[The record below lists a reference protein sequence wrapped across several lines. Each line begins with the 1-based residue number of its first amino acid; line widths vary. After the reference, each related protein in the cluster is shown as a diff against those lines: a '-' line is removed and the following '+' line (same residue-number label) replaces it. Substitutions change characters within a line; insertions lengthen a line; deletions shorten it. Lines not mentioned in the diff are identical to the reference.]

1 MRTVRIGSGAGYSG
15 DRIEPAVE
23 LCAKGD
29 IQYLGFECLAERTIA
44 LAQQERMQNPAAGFD
59 PLLEQRMSAILEI
72 CKSKGIKII
81 TNMGAAN
88 PGAAA
93 RKTAEIAKRLGVGRL
108 SVAAVTGDDVLDVC
122 KQRDLPLLEID
133 GRMNDLGNRIVS
145 ANAYLGAEPIAEA
158 LAAGADVVIT
168 GRVSDPALFLAP
180 LIREFGWAMDDW
192 DRLGRGTLAGH
203 LLECAGQITGG
214 YFADPGYKDVT
225 DLGRLGFPIGEVSE
239 DGNLLVTKVPGSGGV
254 VTEAT
259 CKEQLLYEVHD
270 PARYVQPDVVADFSH
285 VTIEEV
291 GRDTVRVQGG
301 RGAPKTETLKVSVG
315 YVDGYV
321 GEGQISY
328 AGPGALGRGRL
339 ALNIVRERLSL
350 TGVQTRETRF
360 DVIGVDSLHGATLP
374 WGREPYEVRIR
385 AVGRTD
391 SMTEAVR
398 IGNEVE
404 TLYTNGPAG
413 GGGAWKSA
421 RGGRRGF
428 SSFAACTREAYGAIL
443 GGVTNESARDR
454 PFTDRGQ
461 RRHVQHFGHRL

>member
-72 CKSKGIKII
+72 CKSKGIKVI

-122 KQRDLPLLEID
+122 KQHNLPLLEID

-145 ANAYLGAEPIAEA
+145 ANAYLGAEPIADA

-214 YFADPGYKDVT
+214 YFADPGYKDVA

-239 DGNLLVTKVPGSGGV
+239 EGNLLITKVPGSGGV

-270 PARYVQPDVVADFSH
+270 PACYVQPDVVADFSH

-301 RGAPKTETLKVSVG
+301 RGAPRTGTLKVSVG
-315 YVDGYV
+315 YVDGFV

-328 AGPGALGRGRL
+328 AGPGALERGRL
-339 ALNIVRERLSL
+339 ALNVVRERLSL

-374 WGREPYEVRIR
+374 RGREPYEVRIR
-385 AVGRTD
+385 VVGRTD
-391 SMTEAVR
+391 SLAEAVR

-421 RGGRRGF
+421 REVVAVASVLLPR
-428 SSFAACTREAYGAIL
+428 ALVKPT
-443 GGVTNESARDR
+443 
-454 PFTDRGQ
+454 
-461 RRHVQHFGHRL
+461 VQFLET

>member
-59 PLLEQRMSAILEI
+59 PLLEQRMRAILEI
-72 CKSKGIKII
+72 CKSKGIKVI

-122 KQRDLPLLEID
+122 KQHNLPLLEID

-145 ANAYLGAEPIAEA
+145 ANAYLGAEPIADA

-214 YFADPGYKDVT
+214 YFADPGYKDVA

-239 DGNLLVTKVPGSGGV
+239 EGNLLITKVPGSGGV

-270 PARYVQPDVVADFSH
+270 PACYVQPDVVADFSY

-291 GRDTVRVQGG
+291 GRDTVHVQGG
-301 RGAPKTETLKVSVG
+301 RGAPRTGTLKVSVG

-328 AGPGALGRGRL
+328 AGPGALERGRL
-339 ALNIVRERLSL
+339 ALNVVRERLSL

-374 WGREPYEVRIR
+374 RGREPYEVRIR
-385 AVGRTD
+385 VVGRTD
-391 SMTEAVR
+391 SLAEAVR

-421 RGGRRGF
+421 REVVAVASVLLPR
-428 SSFAACTREAYGAIL
+428 ALVKPT
-443 GGVTNESARDR
+443 
-454 PFTDRGQ
+454 
-461 RRHVQHFGHRL
+461 VQFLET

>member
-44 LAQQERMQNPAAGFD
+44 LAQQERMRNPAAGFD

-168 GRVSDPALFLAP
+168 GRVSDPALFLGP

-214 YFADPGYKDVT
+214 YFADPGYKDVA

-270 PARYVQPDVVADFSH
+270 PACYVQPDVVADFSH

-328 AGPGALGRGRL
+328 AGPGAPERGRL

-421 RGGRRGF
+421 REVVAVASVLLPR
-428 SSFAACTREAYGAIL
+428 ALVKPT
-443 GGVTNESARDR
+443 
-454 PFTDRGQ
+454 
-461 RRHVQHFGHRL
+461 VQFLEV